1 MKKNYFL
8 ITLLLSVFLTVSSFG
23 QTTTIDFE
31 TENSGYTTSGTEGAS
46 FIDVFNR
53 ISSTV
58 GTNTSFIWA
67 IEDTNI
73 TNPSITLDAINVSS
87 ATGFTFSVDM
97 IAHHFNDWDNSDE
110 LLITYSVDGG
120 PSQNLMW
127 VQNTGETFNDPAAID
142 TDFDGNGECSNVLP
156 AITTGTGT
164 DGCNVSSNDFQT
176 FTTNTIPLS
185 GATNLVITLQFNGFT
200 STDEGMYLDNITVT
214 QVSGN
219 VAPAI
224 TNISNTPTNPSSSD
238 AVTVSADLTDA
249 DGISTAT
256 LRWGTTSGSLTN
268 NISMSNTSGNTYS
281 GTIPAQADG
290 TTVYYTI
297 EAVDS
302 NASPETTTSSENN
315 YGVIDPIAATIPY
328 NIDFTTNNPFMNN
341 WTEQNI
347 VGPTISW
354 AFSSGLGAQMNAFSE
369 SCNAQDWLISPA
381 FNLDSTTQEYLSI
394 DLNQRFGSQNL
405 ELLYSTD
412 YSGTGDPNTASWTS
426 LQSIAPQSS
435 NSTVASIAI
444 DNISLNAISGTAV
457 YFAFRYTSATTG
469 CSDWRVAN
477 LSIQTGFVWT
487 GATSNDWGTNTN
499 WLTNTTPSTS
509 ADVLIPNGL
518 TNYPTASSFIFV
530 NSITFESGTS
540 LLFNS
545 FVNGQIT
552 YNRDV
557 TSNWHL
563 VASPINGE
571 SINNLITNNSFSTG
585 TSTNIGIGLYDN
597 DNATT
602 PWQYQNSSSTGAL
615 ASGTGISV
623 KLNTSSIVFK
633 GNMYTGSDVIPVTTG
648 SRTDFNLI
656 GNRYTAYLDSDA
668 FLTNTSNTPA
678 LAEQTI
684 WLWDGTQYVT
694 KNLTESI
701 KIAPTQGFFIK
712 AAIDTNVALN
722 PAMLSHNSTDTF
734 LRQAPKS
741 SFELS
746 INNGE
751 VAGSTKVYYIDG
763 KTKGFDNG
771 YDSKIFE
778 GVQQD
783 FAVFTQLLSNNDGRK
798 LAIQT
803 LPNNNLET
811 MVIPVGLITDADE
824 EITFSAITTNL
835 PSGVNVYLEDRVN
848 NTFVNLS
855 EGNHT
860 IQTKSANNGIG
871 QYYIHTTSAKLSND
885 DISKDIKNVS
895 IYSSA
900 NNEITVTG
908 LQAEAN
914 VKVFSLLGEELINT
928 DINSN
933 GVSKISLPNLSTGV
947 YVVKLNSTLG
957 SITKKVILE

>member
-1 MKKNYFL
+1 MKKNYSLL
-8 ITLLLSVFLTVSSFG
+8 IIFLLSIFSIQNSFSQIYNADFSNDGDGFADHTSSSLPATAPASVGPFGTAPNQWSLSYTTTPSSDGTANSFKVSGGALVSNDWGGQGIFTSQSIDISTISTINISALGSNIGANDDNFTYFYILDGGTRVDTTIGATNNGDPVNYSINNLDVSGNNSIQVGFEFSENGSGDGYSISSFSVSNASNQAINFNNSTSSINETDATVNTLIPVTLSNYSTNVTVSVTVDGSSTAQVGDYTLNTNSLAFTANG
-23 QTTTIDFE
+23 SQNISLDINDDVDFISE
-31 TENSGYTTSGTEGAS
+31 TVILNIAVTSGTA
-46 FIDVFNR
+46 D
-53 ISSTV
+53 
-58 GTNTSFIWA
+58 
-67 IEDTNI
+67 
-73 TNPSITLDAINVSS
+73 
-87 ATGFTFSVDM
+87 
-97 IAHHFNDWDNSDE
+97 
-110 LLITYSVDGG
+110 
-120 PSQNLMW
+120 
-127 VQNTGETFNDPAAID
+127 
-142 TDFDGNGECSNVLP
+142 
-156 AITTGTGT
+156 ITTSQHTVTINDDDLPIVINEINADPDSTNGDANGDGTSNFSEDEFVEIYNISGANLDISGWVLADAASDRHTFPNGTIVPANESIVVFGGGTPVTVPGLVQVASTNSLGLSNSGDTVVIKNGSGDIIISESYGSEGGNNQSLARNDDLTGT
-164 DGCNVSSNDFQT
+164 FVQHSTIVSNAVLFSPGKD
-176 FTTNTIPLS
+176 NT
-185 GATNLVITLQFNGFT
+185 
-200 STDEGMYLDNITVT
+200 D
-214 QVSGN
+214 
-219 VAPAI
+219 
-224 TNISNTPTNPSSSD
+224 NTPFSSS
-238 AVTVSADLTDA
+238 
-249 DGISTAT
+249 IK
-256 LRWGTTSGSLTN
+256 
-268 NISMSNTSGNTYS
+268 
-281 GTIPAQADG
+281 
-290 TTVYYTI
+290 
-297 EAVDS
+297 
-302 NASPETTTSSENN
+302 
-315 YGVIDPIAATIPY
+315 
-328 NIDFTTNNPFMNN
+328 
-341 WTEQNI
+341 
-347 VGPTISW
+347 
-354 AFSSGLGAQMNAFSE
+354 
-369 SCNAQDWLISPA
+369 
-381 FNLDSTTQEYLSI
+381 
-394 DLNQRFGSQNL
+394 
-405 ELLYSTD
+405 
-412 YSGTGDPNTASWTS
+412 
-426 LQSIAPQSS
+426 
-435 NSTVASIAI
+435 
-444 DNISLNAISGTAV
+444 
-457 YFAFRYTSATTG
+457 
-469 CSDWRVAN
+469 
-477 LSIQTGFVWT
+477 WT
-487 GATSNDWGTNTN
+487 GATSNDWSTGTN
-499 WLTNTTPSTS
+499 WLGGVVPSNS
-509 ADVLIPNGL
+509 SDVVIPAGL

-571 SINNLITNNSFSTG
+571 SIDNLITNNSFSTG

-668 FLTNTSNTPA
+668 FLTNISNTPA

-771 YDSKIFE
+771 YDSRIFE
-778 GVQQD
+778 GADQN
-783 FAVFTQLLSNNDGRK
+783 FAVYTQLLNDNDGRN

-811 MVIPVGLITDADE
+811 MVIPVGLITDADQ

-835 PSGVNVYLEDRVN
+835 PSGVDVYLEDRVN

-855 EGNHT
+855 EGNYT
-860 IQTKSANNGIG
+860 FKTKSVSNGVG

-895 IYSSA
+895 IYGSA

-914 VKVFSLLGEELINT
+914 VKVFSLLGEELINS

-933 GVSKISLPNLSTGV
+933 GVSKISLPSLSTGV

-957 SITKKVILE
+957 NITKKVILE